1 MPLEVKWEHAQAM
14 DLALDFMRNM
24 IWKRER
30 LFQQTACSVLVLLE
44 FFLQTARLAST
55 HRASGDLWA
64 LGFQLTPSRPQ
75 LGSLAAANFL
85 TKGESLRL

>member
-1 MPLEVKWEHAQAM
+1 M

-30 LFQQTACSVLVLLE
+30 LFQQAACSVIVLLE

-64 LGFQLTPSRPQ
+64 LGFQLTPQQLALVATSAGVASR
-75 LGSLAAANFL
+75 G
-85 TKGESLRL
+85 

>member
-1 MPLEVKWEHAQAM
+1 M

-24 IWKRER
+24 IWKRQR
-30 LFQQTACSVLVLLE
+30 LFQQAACSVLVLLE

-64 LGFQLTPSRPQ
+64 LGFQLTPQQLVLVAASAGVASR
-75 LGSLAAANFL
+75 G
-85 TKGESLRL
+85 